1 MPCQYVLSQL
11 PPFVRRTTFKKRLPH
26 NKIDSHLPHIFE
38 TETSPNGK
46 REEKPRVLFSFV
58 LSLSLFFMGL
68 RIKIPFTSHTVESLI
83 DAVLVQKN
91 DALGRWLKLI
101 LHVTIVAHVVALVL
115 WIVLWARQKPPRV
128 RDKVDLSKES

>member
-1 MPCQYVLSQL
+1 
-11 PPFVRRTTFKKRLPH
+11 
-26 NKIDSHLPHIFE
+26 
-38 TETSPNGK
+38 
-46 REEKPRVLFSFV
+46 
-58 LSLSLFFMGL
+58 MGL

-128 RDKVDLSKES
+128 GDKVDLSKES

>member
-1 MPCQYVLSQL
+1 
-11 PPFVRRTTFKKRLPH
+11 
-26 NKIDSHLPHIFE
+26 
-38 TETSPNGK
+38 
-46 REEKPRVLFSFV
+46 
-58 LSLSLFFMGL
+58 MGL

-101 LHVTIVAHVVALVL
+101 LHVTIVAHLVALVL
-115 WIVLWARQKPPRV
+115 LIVLWTRQKPPRV